1 MLSYGLNTNKI
12 NYISWLPIPILVSGE
27 MSSTFVEP
35 CKSIYSKLNESET
48 IESHMTKITDIN
60 QIIEGLQSKI
70 KNPSICI
77 LPEGPQTI
85 PYKA

>member
-1 MLSYGLNTNKI
+1 M
-12 NYISWLPIPILVSGE
+12 
-27 MSSTFVEP
+27 
-35 CKSIYSKLNESET
+35 IYSKLNEIET

-60 QIIEGLQSKI
+60 QIIEGVQSKI

-85 PYKA
+85 PYKV